1 MLITSLL
8 DELAMMIRSWR
19 DELLLSTS
27 LFDKLVL
34 LIKTSCNELL
44 LITSLFDKLVLLI
57 KTFCNDMLRIFW
69 FNGPF
74 VLVSSRSDRMLI
86 NCRYEGCLAFQ
97 HGYHGA

>member
-19 DELLLSTS
+19 DELLLS
-27 LFDKLVL
+27 
-34 LIKTSCNELL
+34 
-44 LITSLFDKLVLLI
+44 TSLFDKLVLLI